1 MDFAISARDA
11 LLGLQI
17 LISLIVVVVLYH
29 ILFIV
34 VDLRKVLRRIDDIT
48 EQVEAIIL
56 KPISLADQI
65 LGKVMEMIES
75 GSGSVVKK
83 VKKHRKGK
91 QDGING

>member
-75 GSGSVVKK
+75 GSMKPHKGKK
-83 VKKHRKGK
+83 KKHTI
-91 QDGING
+91 DA

>member
-65 LGKVMEMIES
+65 LGKVMEMMES

-91 QDGING
+91 HTIDA

>member
-83 VKKHRKGK
+83 VKKHKRGK
-91 QDGING
+91 NTVDA